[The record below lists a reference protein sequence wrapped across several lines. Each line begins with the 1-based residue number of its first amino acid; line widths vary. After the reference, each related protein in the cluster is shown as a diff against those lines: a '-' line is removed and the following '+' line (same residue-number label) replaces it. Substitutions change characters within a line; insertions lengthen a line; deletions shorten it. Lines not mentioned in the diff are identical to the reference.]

1 MWNIIFIGID
11 DLGEYFQE
19 PNQVKALSDFKNN
32 IIKISEGENSLVVFV
47 SKKYLDEVK
56 YNAALLINYMNFALS
71 KETNIVV
78 GPIITKDYSADLY
91 LKNNGEFEVTYDQSP
106 VAMKQND
113 IIKILKDDGINKIIH
128 ITNGMEYEVDKKVE
142 DLTNIVMYVNCDM
155 AINPYEH
162 DTIDGRD
169 TTYLVSR
176 KNGLEGFN
184 DCMNTYFEN
193 KDSLQLT
200 KKN

>member
-11 DLGEYFQE
+11 DLGDYFQE
-19 PNQVKALSDFKNN
+19 PDQVKALSDFKNN
-32 IIKISEGENSLVVFV
+32 IIKLSEGENSFVVFV
-47 SKKYLDEVK
+47 SRKYLDEVR

-78 GPIITKDYSADLY
+78 GPVITKDYSADLY
-91 LKNNGEFEVTYDQSP
+91 LKNNGEFEVTCDQSP
-106 VAMKQND
+106 VATKQNE
-113 IIKILKDDGINKIIH
+113 IIDILKEDGIGKIIH
-128 ITNGMEYEVDKKVE
+128 ITNGIDYEVDKKNE
-142 DLTNIVMYVNCDM
+142 DLSNIIMYVDCNL

-169 TTYLVSR
+169 TTYLVS
-176 KNGLEGFN
+176 KESGLNGFN

-200 KKN
+200 R